1 MSNYFRYLSKEF
13 YLFGNEPTPD
23 VFPNLALYADVIDQ
37 IKDSVTLYEDITILD
52 NERPDQT
59 SFRLYGTPDF
69 HWTFFL
75 MNNKLREQG
84 WPLSNAKAE
93 TYAKRKYTNN
103 VITTRT
109 ALTSLTGFF
118 KTGDTI
124 TGRSSGVSATILHRN
139 LDLGQIVTSGA
150 FTAGENLETSGTS
163 SLVNVFSITA
173 EHLAAHHYIDGD
185 KVITDI
191 DPTVGP
197 GGLLTEV
204 TFLDRVNEQN
214 ATLRQIKAIKRNNI
228 SEIVEAFR
236 EAVAD

>member
-1 MSNYFRYLSKEF
+1 MSNYFRYLPKEF
-13 YLFGNEPTPD
+13 YLFGDESTPD

-37 IKDSVTLYEDITILD
+37 IKDSVTLYGDITIQD

-59 SFRLYGTPDF
+59 SFRLYGTADF

-93 TYAKRKYTNN
+93 TLAKRRYPNQ

-109 ALTSLTGFF
+109 SLTSLTGFF

-124 TGRSSGVSATILHRN
+124 TGRTSGVSSTIIHRN
-139 LDLGQIVTSGA
+139 LDLGQI
-150 FTAGENLETSGTS
+150 FTTGEFQAGEEIETSGTS
-163 SLVNVFSITA
+163 SLVNAFSVTA

-214 ATLRQIKAIKRNNI
+214 SDLRQIRIIKPGFLE
-228 SEIVEAFR
+228 EIVQSFR
-236 EAVAD
+236 EAVSA

>member
-1 MSNYFRYLSKEF
+1 MSNYFRYLPKEF
-13 YLFGNEPTPD
+13 YLFGNETTPD

-37 IKDSVTLYEDITILD
+37 IKDSVTLYEDITIQD

-59 SFRLYGTPDF
+59 SFRLYGTADF

-93 TYAKRKYTNN
+93 TLAKRRYPNQ

-109 ALTSLTGFF
+109 SLTSLTGFF

-124 TGRSSGVSATILHRN
+124 TGRTSGVSSTIIHRN
-139 LDLGQIVTSGA
+139 LDLGQI
-150 FTAGENLETSGTS
+150 FTTGEFETGEEIETSGTS
-163 SLVNVFSITA
+163 NLVNAFSVTA

-214 ATLRQIKAIKRNNI
+214 SDLRQIKAIKRNNI

-236 EAVAD
+236 EAVSV

>member
-1 MSNYFRYLSKEF
+1 MANYFNFFPNEF

-23 VFPNLALYADVIDQ
+23 VFRNISLYADVVDQ
-37 IKDSVTLYEDITILD
+37 IRDSVTLYEDIVIQD

-93 TYAKRKYTNN
+93 TYAKRKYPNK

-109 ALTSLTGFF
+109 SLTSLTGFF

-139 LDLGQIVTSGA
+139 LDLGQI
-150 FTAGENLETSGTS
+150 FTTGEFQAGENIETSGTT
-163 SLVNVFSITA
+163 SLVSVLSVTQ

-191 DPTVGP
+191 DPTSGP

-214 ATLRQIKAIKRNNI
+214 AALRQIKIIKPNKIN
-228 SEIVEAFR
+228 EIVETFR
-236 EAVAD
+236 EAIAV

>member
-1 MSNYFRYLSKEF
+1 MSNYFNYFSNVSYKFAE
-13 YLFGNEPTPD
+13 ESTPD
-23 VFPNLALYADVIDQ
+23 LFKNISLYSDVIDQ
-37 IKDSVTLYEDITILD
+37 IKDNVSTYADITIQD

-59 SFRLYGTPDF
+59 SFRLYGTADF

-93 TYAKRKYTNN
+93 TYAKRKYPNK

-109 ALTSLTGFF
+109 SLTSLTGFF

-124 TGRSSGVSATILHRN
+124 TGRTSGVSSTVLHRN
-139 LDLGQIVTSGA
+139 LDLGQI
-150 FTAGENLETSGTS
+150 FTTGNFQAGENIEMTGTS
-163 SLVNVFSITA
+163 ELVTVFSITD

-191 DPTVGP
+191 DPTSGP

-214 ATLRQIKAIKRNNI
+214 AALRQIRAIKPDFI
-228 SEIVEAFR
+228 TEIAQSFR
-236 EAVAD
+236 QAVSS